1 MFRQSSDMD
10 YRFHCARS
18 NRDGFLYTLHASLP
32 IMTGT
37 GKRRIVIAFGLV
49 LLVSL
54 AIFYFIVDPGMS
66 HVVPQCVFHRLTG
79 LDCPGCGSQRMVHD
93 LLHADFRR
101 AWHHNAFLLCLTP
114 VILIYIWL
122 EFFPGRAN
130 RLFRIFHSSM
140 MISLIGISIIAWG
153 IIRNILR

>member
-1 MFRQSSDMD
+1 
-10 YRFHCARS
+10 
-18 NRDGFLYTLHASLP
+18 
-32 IMTGT
+32 MTGT

>member
-18 NRDGFLYTLHASLP
+18 NRDGFLYTLHASLSV
-32 IMTGT
+32 MTGT

-54 AIFYFIVDPGMS
+54 AIFYFIVDPEMS

-79 LDCPGCGSQRMVHD
+79 LDCPGCGSQRMIHD